1 MLLQFIKRLQII
13 IWLLLTF
20 NLTLFYTT
28 IISTVSTITPTVA
41 AAATGEASSSS
52 SSATAVKI
60 GNSQLS
66 ALAPVL
72 ATTTTTTTMRTTTTL
87 KSLLTNHNKR
97 LQLQLEHHQ
106 YQQQQYPAAASYQN
120 YPYIPH
126 IATELMDPFDPS
138 NQPVSMD
145 QQPHQQQQPIEF
157 TSLTHKMKS
166 TFSTTNKSNSRS
178 GTNTNSHMD
187 NNEHNNNIIDINY
200 NSLNGH
206 HNRLHAIKSSGTG
219 MGTTTLHHHS
229 SSSSTMGRNSEG
241 MGSSSSQ
248 EEQFPK
254 VPQPYFDLTMPRNIT
269 ARAGQIAA
277 INCRVENLGDKSVSW
292 IRKRDLHILTA
303 GILTYTSDERFK
315 VTRTSDR
322 KQWSLHIKYAQPRD
336 SGIYECQVNT
346 EPKMSMAF
354 RLNVIVTPPDAKA
367 SISGPADLYVKI
379 GSAITLT
386 CHIKQPSSAHD
397 IGPIHWYRGPYI
409 LTPFVVHPN
418 EAAIDMQRIS
428 MESKL
433 GDKLQSRLR
442 ISNAQL
448 ADSGNYTC
456 MPTTAEAASVVVNV
470 LNDESPAAMQKSSA
484 AGLKGQNLKK
494 YQQQQYL
501 STKIKLLILTLLF
514 IFIPPMKLQLWQIKS
529 YYHQQLHHHYHHH
542 NSHCH
547 VNDIKEHHYHH
558 HQQLHQQQLENFK
571 ITSLSCSLTYL
582 SS

>member
-1 MLLQFIKRLQII
+1 
-13 IWLLLTF
+13 
-20 NLTLFYTT
+20 
-28 IISTVSTITPTVA
+28 
-41 AAATGEASSSS
+41 
-52 SSATAVKI
+52 
-60 GNSQLS
+60 
-66 ALAPVL
+66 
-72 ATTTTTTTMRTTTTL
+72 
-87 KSLLTNHNKR
+87 
-97 LQLQLEHHQ
+97 
-106 YQQQQYPAAASYQN
+106 
-120 YPYIPH
+120 
-126 IATELMDPFDPS
+126 MDS
-138 NQPVSMD
+138 
-145 QQPHQQQQPIEF
+145 
-157 TSLTHKMKS
+157 
-166 TFSTTNKSNSRS
+166 
-178 GTNTNSHMD
+178 
-187 NNEHNNNIIDINY
+187 NEHNNNIVDINY
-200 NSLNGH
+200 KSLNSH
-206 HNRLHAIKSSGTG
+206 HNRLHAIKDAS
-219 MGTTTLHHHS
+219 TLHQHTDKS
-229 SSSSTMGRNSEG
+229 DGE
-241 MGSSSSQ
+241 GSSH
-248 EEQFPK
+248 EESFPK

-269 ARAGQIAA
+269 ARAGQIAN

-303 GILTYTSDERFK
+303 GLLTYTSDDRFK
-315 VTRTSDR
+315 VTRTLDR

-354 RLNVIVTPPDAKA
+354 RLNVIVIPPDAKA

-470 LNDESPAAMQKSSA
+470 LNDESPAAMQKSA
-484 AGLKGQNLKK
+484 ATGLLKK
-494 YQQQQYL
+494 QNKYL
-501 STKIKLLILTLLF
+501 NTTITTTTELIILALICILLQTN
-514 IFIPPMKLQLWQIKS
+514 LQLWQIKS
-529 YYHQQLHHHYHHH
+529 YYRQQQQQQQHHHHRYHHH
-542 NSHCH
+542 C
-547 VNDIKEHHYHH
+547 
-558 HQQLHQQQLENFK
+558 QQQHLQPTAAATTK
-571 ITSLSCSLTYL
+571 SSLSSTLCGTL

>member
-1 MLLQFIKRLQII
+1 
-13 IWLLLTF
+13 
-20 NLTLFYTT
+20 
-28 IISTVSTITPTVA
+28 
-41 AAATGEASSSS
+41 
-52 SSATAVKI
+52 
-60 GNSQLS
+60 
-66 ALAPVL
+66 
-72 ATTTTTTTMRTTTTL
+72 
-87 KSLLTNHNKR
+87 
-97 LQLQLEHHQ
+97 
-106 YQQQQYPAAASYQN
+106 
-120 YPYIPH
+120 
-126 IATELMDPFDPS
+126 MD
-138 NQPVSMD
+138 
-145 QQPHQQQQPIEF
+145 QQQQPIEF
-157 TSLTHKMKS
+157 TSHKMKNPYYITNRGS
-166 TFSTTNKSNSRS
+166 SKSATTSNNQR
-178 GTNTNSHMD
+178 D

-200 NSLNGH
+200 NSLNSH
-206 HNRLHAIKSSGTG
+206 HNRLH
-219 MGTTTLHHHS
+219 TLKDATKLQHPDMS
-229 SSSSTMGRNSEG
+229 DEE
-241 MGSSSSQ
+241 GSSN
-248 EEQFPK
+248 EKPFPK
-254 VPQPYFDLTMPRNIT
+254 VPQPYFDLSMPRNIT

-315 VTRTSDR
+315 VTRTLDR

-484 AGLKGQNLKK
+484 RGLL
-494 YQQQQYL
+494 QQKQQHPYL
-501 STKIKLLILTLLF
+501 NILTIKLIILTL
-514 IFIPPMKLQLWQIKS
+514 IFILIQKNLQLWQIKS
-529 YYHQQLHHHYHHH
+529 YYHQQQQHQQLQR
-542 NSHCH
+542 
-547 VNDIKEHHYHH
+547 H
-558 HQQLHQQQLENFK
+558 HQQHHQQPQYIHLYAGN
-571 ITSLSCSLTYL
+571 TTSSLSSTSSLPSSFCLSL